1 MHASDPRNPSTT
13 DPQQALR
20 EEIKDLIVTTL
31 RLENVN
37 PRDIEDAELLFSPE
51 ARLGLDSLAALE
63 VLAAIEFTFKI
74 RFPDDGSAREY
85 FESVSTLAAFVASAR
100 N

>member
-1 MHASDPRNPSTT
+1 MHASDPTDHSTT
-13 DPQQALR
+13 DAQRALR

-37 PRDIEDAELLFSPE
+37 PRDIGDTELLFSPD
-51 ARLGLDSLAALE
+51 ARLGLDSLARSRCLRRSSSP
-63 VLAAIEFTFKI
+63 T
-74 RFPDDGSAREY
+74 RSGFPTMVRADY

-100 N
+100 S

>member
-1 MHASDPRNPSTT
+1 MHASDPTDRSTT
-13 DPQQALR
+13 DTQRALR
-20 EEIKDLIVTTL
+20 EELKDLIVTTL

-37 PRDIEDAELLFSPE
+37 PRDIEDTELLFSPD

-63 VLAAIEFTFKI
+63 LLAAIEFTYKV
-74 RFPDDGSAREY
+74 RFPDDGSARDY
-85 FESVSTLAAFVASAR
+85 FASVSTLAAFVASAR

>member
-1 MHASDPRNPSTT
+1 MHASDPTHKSTT
-13 DPQQALR
+13 DRQQPLR

-37 PRDIEDAELLFSPE
+37 PRDIGDTELLFSPD

-63 VLAAIEFTFKI
+63 LLAAIEFTYKI
-74 RFPDDGSAREY
+74 RFPDDGSARDY

-100 N
+100 S

>member
-1 MHASDPRNPSTT
+1 VHVSDPTDHSTT
-13 DPQQALR
+13 DAQRALR
-20 EEIKDLIVTTL
+20 EELKDLIVTTL

-37 PRDIEDAELLFSPE
+37 PQDIGDTELLFSPE

-63 VLAAIEFTFKI
+63 VLAAIEFTYKI
-74 RFPDDGSAREY
+74 RFPDDGSARQY
-85 FESVSTLAAFVASAR
+85 FESVSTLAGFVASAR

>member
-1 MHASDPRNPSTT
+1 MHASDPTDHSTT
-13 DPQQALR
+13 DTQRALR
-20 EEIKDLIVTTL
+20 EELKDLIVTTL

-37 PRDIEDAELLFSPE
+37 PRDIEDTELLFSPD

-63 VLAAIEFTFKI
+63 VLAAIEFTYKV
-74 RFPDDGSAREY
+74 RFPDDGSARD
-85 FESVSTLAAFVASAR
+85 FFASVSTLAAFVASAR

>member
-1 MHASDPRNPSTT
+1 MHASDPTDHATT
-13 DPQQALR
+13 DTQRALR
-20 EEIKDLIVTTL
+20 EELKDLIVTTL

-37 PRDIEDAELLFSPE
+37 PRDIGDTELLFSPD

-63 VLAAIEFTFKI
+63 VLAAIEFTYKV
-74 RFPDDGSAREY
+74 RFPDDGSARDY